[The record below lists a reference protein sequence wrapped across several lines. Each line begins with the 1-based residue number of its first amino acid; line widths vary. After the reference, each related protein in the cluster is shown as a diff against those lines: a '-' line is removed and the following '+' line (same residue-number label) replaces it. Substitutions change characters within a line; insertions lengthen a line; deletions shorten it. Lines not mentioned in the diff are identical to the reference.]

1 MIREILNPMLTQLIN
16 ARILTPQGWLKDGSV
31 LIRDGKILEVTN
43 CDLAVIGAQLI
54 DVKGMYVLPGGVEIH
69 AHGGGGRDFMECTE
83 DAFRGAVQTHM
94 KYGTTSI
101 FPTLSSSTV
110 PMIEQAAETCTK
122 MMAEKDSPILGLHL
136 EGHYLNMAMAG
147 GQMPENIKN
156 PDPNEYIPIVEN
168 WHCIKRWD
176 AAPELPGA
184 MQFGKYITGKG
195 ILASV
200 AHTQAEFEDIRTA
213 YEAGY
218 THATH
223 FYNAMPG
230 FHKRREYKY
239 EGTVES
245 IYLMDDMTVEV
256 VADGIHV
263 PPTILRLVYKIKGV
277 ERMCAITDALACA
290 ASDSKEAFDPR
301 VIIED
306 GVCKLADHSAL
317 AGSVATM
324 DRLIRTMVQKAI
336 IYDRI
341 ISSDAWDA
349 LMENEYYYN
358 IHRGLLNGFPGTVL
372 ALLNIMFGL
381 WALAASVSCSGN
393 RPAAAPSAVG
403 VWADRDCEL
412 LRTERFALLFESNGD
427 TTTSLLQR
435 MDATDTVLLGKT
447 VFTPDSVLMQ
457 YVHRPGEARQYAD
470 PGAVQPDGRLRIVV
484 EGRERMLEKIE
495 SFAVSAP
502 YEMLKAS
509 PLEIGFCIQQW
520 SLGTRCRCE
529 NGSISFEAGTN
540 RHSYTFNI
548 EPGFVYCRAARLRF
562 NERGGLFAQNI
573 RMMANAREHTA
584 FRRSPQTSDRTTI
597 IFPAM

>member
-1 MIREILNPMLTQLIN
+1 MLTQLIN

-31 LIRDGKILEVTN
+31 LIRDGQILEVTN

-83 DAFRGAVQTHM
+83 DAFRAAVKTHIR
-94 KYGTTSI
+94 YGTTSI

-122 MMAEKDSPILGLHL
+122 LMEEKDSPILGLHL

-156 PDPNEYIPIVEN
+156 PDPNEYIPIVEK

-245 IYLMDDMTVEV
+245 IYLLDNMTVEV

-290 ASDSKEAFDPR
+290 ASDSQEAFDPR

-324 DRLIRTMVQKAI
+324 DRLIRTMVQKADIPLADAARMVSETPARIMGVFDRKGSLQKGKDADI
-336 IYDRI
+336 IVMDK
-341 ISSDAWDA
+341 D
-349 LMENEYYYN
+349 
-358 IHRGLLNGFPGTVL
+358 
-372 ALLNIMFGL
+372 LNI
-381 WALAASVSCSGN
+381 
-393 RPAAAPSAVG
+393 RAVWTMG
-403 VWADRDCEL
+403 KLVPE
-412 LRTERFALLFESNGD
+412 
-427 TTTSLLQR
+427 
-435 MDATDTVLLGKT
+435 TDTL
-447 VFTPDSVLMQ
+447 S
-457 YVHRPGEARQYAD
+457 
-470 PGAVQPDGRLRIVV
+470 
-484 EGRERMLEKIE
+484 
-495 SFAVSAP
+495 
-502 YEMLKAS
+502 
-509 PLEIGFCIQQW
+509 
-520 SLGTRCRCE
+520 
-529 NGSISFEAGTN
+529 
-540 RHSYTFNI
+540 
-548 EPGFVYCRAARLRF
+548 
-562 NERGGLFAQNI
+562 
-573 RMMANAREHTA
+573 
-584 FRRSPQTSDRTTI
+584 
-597 IFPAM
+597 

>member
-1 MIREILNPMLTQLIN
+1 MLTQLIN

-83 DAFRGAVQTHM
+83 DAFRAATRTHM

-122 MMAEKDSPILGLHL
+122 LMEEKDSPILGLHL

-324 DRLIRTMVQKAI
+324 DRLIRTMVQKADI
-336 IYDRI
+336 PLADAVRMVSETPARIMEVFDRKG
-341 ISSDAWDA
+341 SLQKGKDADMIVMDEELKIRAVWA
-349 LMENEYYYN
+349 MGKLV
-358 IHRGLLNGFPGTVL
+358 PGT
-372 ALLNIMFGL
+372 
-381 WALAASVSCSGN
+381 
-393 RPAAAPSAVG
+393 
-403 VWADRDCEL
+403 
-412 LRTERFALLFESNGD
+412 D
-427 TTTSLLQR
+427 TLS
-435 MDATDTVLLGKT
+435 
-447 VFTPDSVLMQ
+447 
-457 YVHRPGEARQYAD
+457 
-470 PGAVQPDGRLRIVV
+470 
-484 EGRERMLEKIE
+484 
-495 SFAVSAP
+495 
-502 YEMLKAS
+502 
-509 PLEIGFCIQQW
+509 
-520 SLGTRCRCE
+520 
-529 NGSISFEAGTN
+529 
-540 RHSYTFNI
+540 
-548 EPGFVYCRAARLRF
+548 
-562 NERGGLFAQNI
+562 
-573 RMMANAREHTA
+573 
-584 FRRSPQTSDRTTI
+584 
-597 IFPAM
+597 

>member
-1 MIREILNPMLTQLIN
+1 MLTQLIN

-83 DAFRGAVQTHM
+83 DAFRGAVKTHM

-122 MMAEKDSPILGLHL
+122 MMAEKDIPILGLHL

-324 DRLIRTMVQKAI
+324 DRLIRTMVQKADI
-336 IYDRI
+336 PLADAVRMVSETPARIMGVYDRKGSLQKEKDADI
-341 ISSDAWDA
+341 IVMDEELKIRA
-349 LMENEYYYN
+349 
-358 IHRGLLNGFPGTVL
+358 
-372 ALLNIMFGL
+372 
-381 WALAASVSCSGN
+381 
-393 RPAAAPSAVG
+393 
-403 VWADRDCEL
+403 VWA
-412 LRTERFALLFESNGD
+412 
-427 TTTSLLQR
+427 
-435 MDATDTVLLGKT
+435 MGKL
-447 VFTPDSVLMQ
+447 VP
-457 YVHRPGEARQYAD
+457 E
-470 PGAVQPDGRLRIVV
+470 
-484 EGRERMLEKIE
+484 
-495 SFAVSAP
+495 
-502 YEMLKAS
+502 
-509 PLEIGFCIQQW
+509 
-520 SLGTRCRCE
+520 
-529 NGSISFEAGTN
+529 TN
-540 RHSYTFNI
+540 TLS
-548 EPGFVYCRAARLRF
+548 
-562 NERGGLFAQNI
+562 
-573 RMMANAREHTA
+573 
-584 FRRSPQTSDRTTI
+584 
-597 IFPAM
+597 